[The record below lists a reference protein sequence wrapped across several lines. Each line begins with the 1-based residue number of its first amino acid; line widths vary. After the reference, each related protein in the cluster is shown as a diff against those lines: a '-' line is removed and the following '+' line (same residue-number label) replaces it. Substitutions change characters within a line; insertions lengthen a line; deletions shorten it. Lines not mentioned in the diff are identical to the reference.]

1 MILILGLLIVI
12 VFDDF
17 KHRKFMHS
25 LSFMCS
31 FSPLALIDFPIL
43 SSQVLHQP
51 YFVQFICNN
60 TFVLISTY
68 SEHSLLAMDFMHIML
83 LFVFY
88 FYFLS
93 LLVAMGSIYI
103 YDPFPNCWVL
113 ISSTPQDS
121 HLPNFHF

>member
-1 MILILGLLIVI
+1 M
-12 VFDDF
+12 D
-17 KHRKFMHS
+17 S

-43 SSQVLHQP
+43 SSQVLHKP

-60 TFVLISTY
+60 TFVLIFTY

-83 LFVFY
+83 LFIFI
-88 FYFLS
+88 FLS

-113 ISSTPQDS
+113 ISSILLDS

>member
-1 MILILGLLIVI
+1 M
-12 VFDDF
+12 D
-17 KHRKFMHS
+17 S

-31 FSPLALIDFPIL
+31 FSPLALVDFPIL

-60 TFVLISTY
+60 TFVLILTC
-68 SEHSLLAMDFMHIML
+68 SEHSLLAMNFIDIML
-83 LFVFY
+83 LFVLF
-88 FYFLS
+88 FFS

-113 ISSTPQDS
+113 ISSTPLDS
-121 HLPNFHF
+121 HLLNFHL